1 MGANH
6 SQAPS
11 ASRMAGLTMGAIGV
25 VYGDIGTSPLY
36 TLKTCLTAHGNLPI
50 NPENILG
57 ILSLI
62 FWAIMIVVSAKYVVV
77 IMRADNRGEGGIL
90 ALMALALRDM
100 DTRSRKGLLLMGL
113 GIFGASLFYG
123 DGIITPAISVLSAFE
138 GISVISHTLDPYIV
152 PLTIIVLVGL
162 FAIQRHGTAKVGKL
176 FGPIMVFWFLTLAV
190 MGIRSIVHAPEVFAA
205 INPLYGARFVID
217 FPWRGFIIMGAVVLS
232 VTGGEALYAD
242 MGHFGQKSIRIAWFG
257 LVLPSLVLCY
267 FGQGALL
274 LHNPAAIK
282 NPFFLLAPQWAL
294 APLVVLAAAATVI
307 ASQAVISGAFSMTNQ
322 AVQLGYCPRVD
333 IDHTSDQEIGQ
344 IYVPQINWFLM
355 VAVILL
361 VLAFRTSDNLAS
373 AYGLSVCGTMVMT
386 TLLAFNVLAKGRTKG
401 RKVLFW
407 VVLTGFLVVDMVFL
421 SSNMLKL
428 PDGGWVPL
436 VIGLIIFTMM
446 TTWKRGRVLLGDRLR
461 EGELPLQGFV
471 ESLEASPPQ
480 RVDGTAIFM
489 TTSSDSV
496 PHALLHNLKH
506 NKVLHEKV
514 VFLTIRTADIPFVA
528 KREKVVV
535 PKLGESFYQVIAT
548 YGFKEEPSVPGIL
561 RQVEELQPEL
571 DFDPMQ
577 TSFFLSR
584 ETIVEGKYPAMAW
597 WRRKLFSLMTRNATR
612 ATNYFKIPPNRVV
625 EMGMQVEL

>member
-6 SQAPS
+6 GQAPS
-11 ASRMAGLTMGAIGV
+11 ASRLAGLTVGAIGV

-50 NPENILG
+50 NAENILG

-90 ALMALALRDM
+90 ALMALALRDL
-100 DTRSRKGLLLMGL
+100 DPRSRKGLLLMGL

-138 GISVISHTLDPYIV
+138 GISVISHKLDPYIV
-152 PLTIIVLVGL
+152 PLTIIVLVAL
-162 FAIQRHGTAKVGKL
+162 FAIQRHGTSKVGKL
-176 FGPIMVFWFLTLAV
+176 FGPIMVFWFITLAV
-190 MGIRSIVHAPEVFAA
+190 MGVRSILHAPEVFAA
-205 INPLYGARFVID
+205 INPLNGARFIAD
-217 FPWRGFIIMGAVVLS
+217 YPLRGFVIMGAVVLS

-242 MGHFGQKSIRIAWFG
+242 MGHFGQKSIKIAWFG
-257 LVLPSLVLCY
+257 LVLPSLILCY

-294 APLVVLAAAATVI
+294 APLVILAAAATVI

-386 TLLAFNVLAKGRTKG
+386 TLLAFNVLGKTLDRG
-401 RKVLFW
+401 RKMLFRAVLI
-407 VVLTGFLVVDMVFL
+407 GFLVVDLIFL

-436 VIGLIIFTMM
+436 VMGLFIFTLM
-446 TTWKRGRVLLGDRLR
+446 TTWKRGRTLLGDRLR

-471 ESLEASPPQ
+471 ESLEAAPPQ
-480 RVDGTAIFM
+480 RVEGTAIFM
-489 TTSSDSV
+489 TTSADSV

-548 YGFKEEPSVPGIL
+548 YGFKEEPSVPAIL
-561 RQVEELQPEL
+561 RQVSELQPEL

-597 WRRKLFSLMTRNATR
+597 WRRKVFSLMTRNATR
-612 ATNYFKIPPNRVV
+612 ATSYFKIPPNRVV

>member
-1 MGANH
+1 MSAH
-6 SQAPS
+6 SSHAPS
-11 ASRMAGLTMGAIGV
+11 GAKLARLTVGAIGV

-50 NPENILG
+50 NAPNILG

-62 FWAIMIVVSAKYVVV
+62 FWAIMVVVSAKYVIV

-90 ALMALALRDM
+90 ALMALALRDV
-100 DTRSRKGLLLMGL
+100 TPRSRKAYILMGL

-138 GISVISHTLDPYIV
+138 GISVISHTLDPYIL
-152 PLTIIVLVGL
+152 PLTIAVIIGL
-162 FAIQRHGTAKVGKL
+162 FAIQSHGTASVGKL
-176 FGPIMVFWFLTLAV
+176 FGPIMVFWFFVLAV
-190 MGIRSIVHAPEVFAA
+190 MGVNSILKAPEVLAA
-205 INPLYGARFVID
+205 INPMHAVNFMVAY
-217 FPWRGFIIMGAVVLS
+217 PWRGFVVMGAVVLS

-242 MGHFGQKSIRIAWFG
+242 MGHFGMKSIRIAWFS
-257 LVLPSLVLCY
+257 LVLPSLALCY

-322 AVQLGYCPRVD
+322 AIQLGYCPRMD

-344 IYVPQINWFLM
+344 IYVPQINWFLL
-355 VAVILL
+355 VAVIVL
-361 VLAFRTSDNLAS
+361 VLTFRTSDNLAA

-386 TLLAFNVLAKGRTKG
+386 TLLAFNVLA
-401 RKVLFW
+401 RKARRGLRVGMW
-407 VVLTGFLVVDMVFL
+407 VVLLAFLIVDLLFL

-428 PDGGWVPL
+428 PDGGWFPL
-436 VIGLIIFTMM
+436 VIGMIAFTFM
-446 TTWKRGRVLLGDRLR
+446 TTWKRGRVLLSERLR

-471 ESLEASPPQ
+471 ESLESSPPQ
-480 RVDGTAIFM
+480 RVEGTAIFM
-489 TTSSDSV
+489 TTSMDSV

-506 NKVLHEKV
+506 NKVLHESV

-528 KREKVVV
+528 KRERVVV
-535 PKLGESFYQVIAT
+535 RKLGESFYQVIST

-561 RQVEELQPEL
+561 KQVEELQPAL

-584 ETIVEGKYPAMAW
+584 ETIVEGKYPAMTW

-612 ATNYFKIPPNRVV
+612 ATNYFRIPPNRVV